1 MSRYK
6 LAVQGLEGS
15 QAISG
20 LLHQCIANE
29 LFRTYLGDT
38 TEDIEHATESRVTSP
53 GDVSWCEPFS
63 F

>member
-29 LFRTYLGDT
+29 LFRTYL
-38 TEDIEHATESRVTSP
+38 V
-53 GDVSWCEPFS
+53 
-63 F
+63 